1 MMKQGKNPTRKQKE
15 NIRKAGLNPDNW
27 LIYKNHGEKVS
38 LIHRNTGSTRDILK
52 NNR

>member
-1 MMKQGKNPTRKQKE
+1 MKQGKNPTRKQKE

>member
-1 MMKQGKNPTRKQKE
+1 VKQGKNPTRKQKE

-38 LIHRNTGSTRDILK
+38 LIHRNTGTTRDILK